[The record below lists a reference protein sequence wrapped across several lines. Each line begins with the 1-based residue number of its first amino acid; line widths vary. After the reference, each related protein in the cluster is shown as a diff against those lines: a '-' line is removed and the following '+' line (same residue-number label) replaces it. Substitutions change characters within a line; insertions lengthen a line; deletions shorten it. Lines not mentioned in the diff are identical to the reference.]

1 MSDNTLAAIVFI
13 GFYATVLLVTCITE
27 SGWCL
32 LILLFIHPSY
42 SISKHDD
49 KPKKEK

>member
-13 GFYATVLLVTCITE
+13 GFYATILLVTCITE

-32 LILLFIHPSY
+32 LILLFVSPSY
-42 SISKHDD
+42 SSKSDD
-49 KPKKEK
+49 EPKKEP